1 MARVP
6 FNPKIGTMK
15 TDAGNFSVDRSF
27 LAHYHITAAQA
38 AAESDDGILAA
49 TDLDAK
55 AKSITTGLH
64 NPAVPRNVKVKGNA
78 SGVDND
84 VKVYGTNFAGEAIDE
99 TITPNGTTAV
109 AGALAFKTIT
119 KIDLPVA
126 DHTEAKQKT
135 TSEVTAATGAGT
147 ATLLVKAAIL
157 GAGGIEVPVTFA
169 AADIATTTDAATA
182 IKNALNANAA
192 FAAHFVATSNAANV
206 LMEAKVAAPQDATID
221 LTVKAAGDTG
231 LTIGSITVN
240 TVSGVRDRISVG
252 WGKAFGI
259 PYKLTADEL
268 VILKMFNN
276 AVESTA
282 GTVTADATDL
292 EKNVYTLHSGTTP
305 DGLKPIDM
313 YILV

>member
-1 MARVP
+1 MYPYNHKRGQ
-6 FNPKIGTMK
+6 KIQ
-15 TDAGNFSVDRSF
+15 TDATGVSVDRAF
-27 LAHYHITAAQA
+27 LAHYHIAAADA
-38 AAESDDGILAA
+38 AAESDDGVLAA
-49 TDLDAK
+49 TDLDAT

-64 NPAVPRNVKVKGNA
+64 NPAVPRNAKVKGNA
-78 SGVDND
+78 SGVNNV
-84 VKVYGTNFAGEAIDE
+84 VKVYGTNFAGAAISE
-99 TITPNGTTAV
+99 EITPNGETAV

-119 KIDLPVA
+119 KVDLPVE
-126 DHTEAKQKT
+126 DHTAAKQKT
-135 TSEVTAATGAGT
+135 TSAVSAATGAGT
-147 ATLLVKAAIL
+147 AVLLVE
-157 GAGGIEVPVTFA
+157 GAVFGASGIEVSVVLA
-169 AADIATTTDAATA
+169 AGDVASTTTAATA

-192 FAAHFVATSNAANV
+192 FAAHFVATSSTNSV
-206 LMEAKVAAPQDATID
+206 LMEAKVAAPQDATVD
-221 LTVKAAGDTG
+221 LTVDDAGETG
-231 LTIGSITVN
+231 LVIGSITVD

-292 EKNVYTLHSGTTP
+292 AKNVYTLHSGTTP

>member
-1 MARVP
+1 MTPYKHYFGQTVTTDVP
-6 FNPKIGTMK
+6 GLGI
-15 TDAGNFSVDRSF
+15 DRAF

-49 TDLDAK
+49 TDLNAT
-55 AKSITTGLH
+55 ARSITTGLS

-78 SGVDND
+78 SGINNA
-84 VKVYGTNFAGEAIDE
+84 VKIYGTNFAGEAISE
-99 TITPNGTTAV
+99 EITPNGETAV

-119 KIDLPVA
+119 KVDLPVE
-126 DHTEAKQKT
+126 DHTAAKQKT
-135 TSEVTAATGAGT
+135 TSAVSAATGAGT
-147 ATLLVKAAIL
+147 AVLLVKGALFGEDGIDVSVVLAA
-157 GAGGIEVPVTFA
+157 GDVVS
-169 AADIATTTDAATA
+169 TTTAATA
-182 IKNALNANAA
+182 VKNALNNSAA
-192 FAAHFVATSNAANV
+192 FAAHFVATSSTNSV
-206 LMEAKVAAPQDATID
+206 IMEAKVAAPQDATVD

-231 LTIGSITVN
+231 LVIGSITVD

-292 EKNVYTLHSGTTP
+292 AKNVYTLHSGTTP